1 MFENF
6 KVADKAIAR
15 VMPIIGV
22 VVWYFHD
29 RETRVVAAIQGKRVQ
44 GHFNPALIQGVH

>member
-15 VMPIIGV
+15 VMAI
-22 VVWYFHD
+22 
-29 RETRVVAAIQGKRVQ
+29 IQGWLCGTSMTEKL
-44 GHFNPALIQGVH
+44 G